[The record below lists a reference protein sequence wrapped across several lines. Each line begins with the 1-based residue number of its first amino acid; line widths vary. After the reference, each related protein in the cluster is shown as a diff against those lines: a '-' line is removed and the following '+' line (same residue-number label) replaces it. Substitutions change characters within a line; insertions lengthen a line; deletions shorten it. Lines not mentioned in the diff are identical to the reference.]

1 MVHFYL
7 CVWEFT
13 THEELVITIR
23 IWPDSLKRRITAF
36 VKIPSLY
43 TILFGRWI
51 ISFQFLNSVITCLFF
66 FFFFTD
72 YFCSLKGSH
81 KTQTICFFINI
92 LKIFCMN
99 LVKSL
104 HKVSYNNCTLVKTGS
119 RTMWYWKRIN
129 PRKTRG
135 KKITVCI
142 DDKFRTYMK
151 LALKSWS

>member
-1 MVHFYL
+1 MKNEKIICENVTNTNEPRYHLVSKCWRKILPVQVSWKTVLILNNLCALWLHNFNPSYHNSITFTEQAIYNHFFMVHFYL

-66 FFFFTD
+66 FF
-72 YFCSLKGSH
+72 
-81 KTQTICFFINI
+81 
-92 LKIFCMN
+92 
-99 LVKSL
+99 L
-104 HKVSYNNCTLVKTGS
+104 HRLLLQS
-119 RTMWYWKRIN
+119 
-129 PRKTRG
+129 
-135 KKITVCI
+135 
-142 DDKFRTYMK
+142 
-151 LALKSWS
+151 

>member
-1 MVHFYL
+1 MRVHYTWGACNYYQDLTWFTEEENY
-7 CVWEFT
+7 CFCENTIFIHYPFWQMDYFFSIPEFSNN
-13 THEELVITIR
+13 L
-23 IWPDSLKRRITAF
+23 P
-36 VKIPSLY
+36 
-43 TILFGRWI
+43 
-51 ISFQFLNSVITCLFF
+51 FF